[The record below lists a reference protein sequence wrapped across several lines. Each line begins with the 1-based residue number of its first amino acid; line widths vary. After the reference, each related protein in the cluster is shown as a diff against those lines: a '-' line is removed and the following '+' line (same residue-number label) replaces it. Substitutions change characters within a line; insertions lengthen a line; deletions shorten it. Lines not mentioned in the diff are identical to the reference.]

1 MVSRQAWLAVG
12 AAVLLL
18 IAAVG
23 GQAQEEA
30 PAEPVS
36 SIGVTDL
43 AWLEGRWVGAM
54 GDAAIEEHWSAPE
67 GNVILGMF
75 RLTQPLAEG
84 ADPAAPR
91 LGFSELWTVEP
102 GPAGPR
108 LLLRHF
114 SPGLVGWE
122 DKDSPLVFEPVA
134 TGPRTITWEAQ
145 EKTGPVRLTYE
156 SPEPDTLIAKLREPD
171 GTTPT
176 FTYKRMD

>member
-1 MVSRQAWLAVG
+1 MPPRCRWWGFMAV
-12 AAVLLL
+12 VLLSL
-18 IAAVG
+18 TAGVAEG
-23 GQAQEEA
+23 ESPMAKA
-30 PAEPVS
+30 PSLQVA
-36 SIGVTDL
+36 DL

-75 RLTQPLAEG
+75 RLTRPLEEG
-84 ADPAAPR
+84 GDPAAPR
-91 LGFSELWTVEP
+91 LGFSELWHVEP

-122 DKDSPLVFEPVA
+122 DEDSPLVFEPVA
-134 TGPRTITWEAQ
+134 SGPRTITWETQ
-145 EKTGPVRLTYE
+145 KPEGTVRLTYE
-156 SPEPDTLIAKLREPD
+156 SPDPDILIAKLHEPD

>member
-1 MVSRQAWLAVG
+1 MTRWCRWWKVG
-12 AAVLLL
+12 AVVLLSL
-18 IAAVG
+18 TAIATHGDESTKTTATSLTV
-23 GQAQEEA
+23 A
-30 PAEPVS
+30 
-36 SIGVTDL
+36 DL
-43 AWLEGRWVGAM
+43 GWLEGRWVGTM
-54 GDAAIEEHWSAPE
+54 GDAAIEEHWSAPS

-75 RLTQPLAEG
+75 RLTPPLKEG

-102 GPAGPR
+102 GPNGPR

-114 SPGLVGWE
+114 SPGLIAWE

-134 TGPRTITWEAQ
+134 TGPRAITWETQKA
-145 EKTGPVRLTYE
+145 EGPVRLSYA
-156 SPEPDTLIAKLREPD
+156 SPDPDTLIAKLQEPD